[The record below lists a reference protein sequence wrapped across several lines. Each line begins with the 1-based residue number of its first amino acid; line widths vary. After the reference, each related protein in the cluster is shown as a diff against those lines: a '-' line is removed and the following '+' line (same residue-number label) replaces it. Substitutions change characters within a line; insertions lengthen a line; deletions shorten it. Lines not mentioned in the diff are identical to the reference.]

1 MHELRGSF
9 PVDTLPMIALTVH
22 LSAVAVP
29 GRSGHDHRTKSYS
42 QILYEEEKSQGKL
55 SL

>member
-9 PVDTLPMIALTVH
+9 PVDTLIALTVH